1 MRVLRGREAEDDNDG
16 EDMGLSESEEL
27 TCAIVGRVEDDG
39 ASDSAEDSS
48 MRLGWTKMSASD
60 GSICELR
67 GRVEMDG
74 VSESSEW

>member
-1 MRVLRGREAEDDNDG
+1 M
-16 EDMGLSESEEL
+16 
-27 TCAIVGRVEDDG
+27 VGRVEDDG

-48 MRLGWTKMSASD
+48 MRLGWTETSASD

-74 VSESSEW
+74 VLESSEW

>member
-1 MRVLRGREAEDDNDG
+1 MRVLRGREPEDDNDG
-16 EDMGLSESEEL
+16 EDIGLSDSEEL
-27 TCAIVGRVEDDG
+27 TCAMVGRVEDDG
-39 ASDSAEDSS
+39 ASDWAEDSS
-48 MRLGWTKMSASD
+48 MRLGWMKTSD

>member
-1 MRVLRGREAEDDNDG
+1 MRVLRGREPEDDNDG
-16 EDMGLSESEEL
+16 EDMGLSDSEEL
-27 TCAIVGRVEDDG
+27 TCVMVGRVEDDG

-48 MRLGWTKMSASD
+48 MRLGWTKTSD
-60 GSICELR
+60 GSVCELR